1 MAGAEVIGAAVSIL
15 CLIIVGYVLVGSI
28 LVTAEIVTTAQ
39 KETTQRLQEQL
50 RTNIE
55 ITSVNRINESHIN
68 ITLKN
73 IGQEP
78 IKDFQ
83 HMDIQTFNSTNGYE
97 KNSWVF
103 VNPGILEPE
112 ETISIYARYS
122 SLPEKVSVI
131 TSNGV
136 SASKHL

>member
-1 MAGAEVIGAAVSIL
+1 MAGAEVIAAAVSIL
-15 CLIIVGYVLVGSI
+15 CLIIVGYVLVGSV
-28 LVTAEIVTTAQ
+28 LVTAEIVTNAQ
-39 KETTQRLQEQL
+39 KDVAQTLQERQ
-50 RTNIE
+50 RTDIK
-55 ITSVNRINESHIN
+55 ITNATIINSSHILIELQN
-68 ITLKN
+68 T
-73 IGQEP
+73 GQEP
-78 IKDFQ
+78 VKDFG
-83 HMDIQTFNSTNGYE
+83 HMDVKTFNKTNGYE
-97 KNSWVF
+97 QNSWTF